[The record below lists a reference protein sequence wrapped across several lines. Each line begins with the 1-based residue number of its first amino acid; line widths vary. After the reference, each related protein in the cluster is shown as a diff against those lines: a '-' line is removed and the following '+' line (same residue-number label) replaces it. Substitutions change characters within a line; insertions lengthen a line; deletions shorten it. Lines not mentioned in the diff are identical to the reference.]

1 MRRIRS
7 YLLVFDQGI
16 KSIQF
21 HELLPISQRMGQTFP
36 GFDDLFKVDLT
47 EQRSI
52 IA

>member
-21 HELLPISQRMGQTFP
+21 HELMPFP
-36 GFDDLFKVDLT
+36 GLDDLFKMW
-47 EQRSI
+47 I
-52 IA
+52 